1 MSKFLRVVL
10 VCVMSLMTSMT
21 LAQQL
26 PDSGFEDWGGTQ
38 FDGKEQ
44 PKYWNF
50 SNVEQLGVKRNF
62 AHKTTG
68 RSGSALKIQD
78 QFVGVGSIG
87 ATSPGYVA
95 LGYPWAYVSSLTSI
109 EDATAGTYGGITWK
123 YRPDSMVVWIKRYY
137 DSGADNAAGD
147 HTKDE
152 NFNLIYYAW
161 SGTSKGTSYK
171 AKNLTCTDLSSAA
184 PQYCVDEESDIRLA
198 LNGNECGTPKQQAK
212 QIAEGWYYEKKA
224 YKDWTRIVVPIYY
237 FNDDV
242 PDKCNVI
249 LSAGNYPNFRANSG
263 QNAGNSMDVDD
274 IQLVYSSKIQ
284 KLYINDKEWKGFNP
298 NSTEPQTYSLG
309 LGATT
314 MPDNIVAVRGAG
326 SLTNN
331 RGGKATF
338 PGRRL
343 GDKECVIKRGTVDGE
358 PTTITVTS
366 EDGKSTTVYTIKF
379 VSQSSDNARLSDI
392 KVNGTSV
399 NGFNAYLTSYSV
411 SLPYGTTE
419 APQVEVTTQDASAT
433 VSITQAASP
442 TGQATIVV
450 TAGNGTTKQTYTVS
464 FSVAALTDVTLKALY
479 LDNNLV
485 PGFVS
490 SKSNYVVSLPL
501 GTTAAP
507 KITWE
512 SAYAEGVQT
521 IKLLNNTLE
530 QGAQI
535 QVSIAGTTYSKTY
548 KITYKIEASSYSYLA
563 GIALDGTALE
573 GFAAEKTV
581 YAITLPMGATALPK
595 ITWTQGDAYQTVK
608 MTEGGVDGVTTIEVK
623 AASGAVTT
631 YRLTFQT
638 EKSSNTALAGIA
650 LDGVALANFDPDTLE
665 YTVTLPAGVSTLP
678 KITWTTGD
686 AYQTV
691 SLFSNQTQL
700 TARLTVTAG
709 DGSTRVYRM
718 TFELDLANTLLE
730 MIYLDGKELEGFDPE
745 RMDYSLVWQSTTMP
759 KVTVSTYEGQ
769 AVAISTP
776 ATYGLIRIVVTPE
789 EGAPNTYSVRL
800 NSPDDVQL
808 PPFPADQFKLS
819 DNAQLAEL
827 YIDGK
832 KYEAFKAGTYNYM
845 YTLPA
850 HTRQAPAVMAVA
862 GTPGQTITIEHGAV
876 NRPTLIKVL
885 AADKKTEQTY
895 TIRFIT
901 TSSSNTLLSA
911 VEIDGVNFEF
921 DPAKKTYKD
930 LMLPYGTTQTPAI
943 MAERAEKEQS
953 LTITT
958 APIGTPSTVV
968 VTAENGSK
976 ATYSF
981 SFRLAYPELPNEL
994 QAIIIDGVG
1003 ALDMSQGPDF
1013 TVELPYGTKTLDI
1026 LSLSKTYPEQEVVIL
1041 NGGVTGPTT
1050 LTVKALNPADAD
1062 RVYTITPHMPA
1073 YDPAMLTEIKING
1086 VPLEQFQPDRYNYVI
1101 SVPDE
1106 TPTLDYTK
1114 QDGAEVD
1121 EDSNAKWVKLTVEAG
1136 DEGEYQHTYLVTYYY
1151 PNDFSF
1157 DQGFENWKDTTN
1169 AGAGNQSGT
1178 FPKGWNASITAVTS
1192 GDAGTYYPGENTAA
1206 SSTHTEGSKSAQLA
1220 TTYLLTSAESMPGFL
1235 SLAQP
1240 TVSVGKWILGYEMHS
1255 SLAFG
1260 DPVSF
1265 RNTPDR
1271 VQIDYNFQ
1279 EYQNNATGWK
1289 FVYNAN
1295 GMKQVNH
1302 SGAFSK
1308 LTANKWYTLDSTL
1321 TYAPD
1326 FIPMTLDILICAA
1339 PSIVLEDYYTNFGT
1353 NRSTS
1358 KMLVDNLRFSF
1369 NSQLKGLSVNGSAA
1383 TLMGTAAMANI
1394 DPDSY
1399 GMPQLAF
1406 THTVAD
1412 QMPIVTWGDEVNGER
1427 KATIRNYAE
1436 DLSYTDYTLTVKRN
1450 KSTNTTC
1457 SYTLEGR
1464 DLTVVKGSPY
1474 QTLSVTK
1481 NDTAYVIVVTAESGA
1496 KKTYYAAWTAST
1508 GASGTSQVTTILA
1521 DGFSGES
1528 TAKLQD
1534 LVEQPIINYTRE
1546 YALDSVVMTT
1556 TDTCHYI
1563 HVFGANADTTY
1574 IIERHPSDNALLASI
1589 KTNDKEVPGFY
1600 EETYDYVIS
1609 LSSLDEFEAKAQ
1621 DPEADVQYVV
1631 VPIDNANSAVFVQV
1645 TAADAKTVKRY
1656 SLLVR
1661 LHDLSKDAY
1670 LVSVSADGNPLAG
1683 FQSTQYDYTI
1693 ELPAGSAIPELS
1705 SVVCAGATV
1714 EMTTTRI
1721 GSSADVAFVVTAE
1734 DGVTQQTYTVHVHVQ
1749 PSDVCTL
1756 SNLFVGDGA
1765 VPSFANSKYE
1775 YSVELPY
1782 GTTELPFIDYVVT
1795 DKHSKA
1801 AMDVQDMKVTITVT
1815 AEDGVHTNT
1824 YVIIFTIAKSNNAD
1838 LKLIALDGA
1847 ELANFF
1853 AEELHY
1859 TVQLPYGTELP
1870 AITAEAVDAAAQV
1883 VIEGNTITVTAEDGV
1898 TTRTY
1903 TIDFTFLPSENALLL
1918 ALKLD
1923 TVLQAGF
1930 APEVF
1935 EYQDTVYFGM
1945 DMPVITWT
1953 PGDEQQVVD
1962 TTWNGDTQ
1970 LTITVT
1976 AGDGVTI
1983 SEYVITFVH
1992 VLSPNCYLADLQV
2005 NGVTVSGFHRDSL
2018 EYTIVYPIGTDSA
2031 ALCGVKEIIA
2041 IPEDKNAIVSIKEE
2055 NNVIQIFVTAPDGS
2069 IKVYTIV
2076 QKILL
2081 SSEAR
2086 LKMIWLDGKEV
2097 RGFMSDTL
2105 EYTITLAQ
2113 GAILPMIDAEP
2124 LDTLARWEM
2133 GMETE
2138 IENGKQVELY
2148 GEAQDGQT
2156 VTYRLLF
2163 VYANWAPESVVNA
2176 DDYLFFY
2183 AGDGVYKAVTIGIG
2197 VQLAIYDMNGQL
2209 VMMQTMPVAEPDE
2222 VVVGND
2228 QNDEQFL
2235 LRANSDAQGLT
2246 FRPIPGKVYFYVFF
2260 DSKTKKIAKGAKF
2273 GLQ

>member
-1 MSKFLRVVL
+1 
-10 VCVMSLMTSMT
+10 MTSMT
-21 LAQQL
+21 FAQQL
-26 PDSGFEDWGGTQ
+26 PDPGFEDWGGAQ

-62 AHKTTG
+62 AHKATG

-123 YRPDSMVVWIKRYY
+123 YRPDSMVVWIRRYY

-224 YKDWTRIVVPIYY
+224 YANWTRIVVPIYY

-242 PDKCNVI
+242 PEKCNVI

-274 IQLVYSSKIQ
+274 IQLIYSSKIQ

-309 LGATT
+309 FGATA
-314 MPDNIVAVRGAG
+314 MPDKIEAVRGAG

-331 RGGKATF
+331 RGGKAAF

-379 VSQSSDNARLSDI
+379 VSQASDNARLSDI
-392 KVNGTSV
+392 KVNGTSMS
-399 NGFNAYLTSYSV
+399 GFNAYLTTYNV
-411 SLPYGTTE
+411 SLPFGTTE
-419 APQVEVTTQDASAT
+419 APTVEVTTQDASAT
-433 VSITQAASP
+433 VSITQADSP
-442 TGQATIVV
+442 IGKATIVV
-450 TAGNGTTKQTYTVS
+450 TAGDGTSKQTYTVS

-479 LDNNLV
+479 LDGNLV

-501 GTTAAP
+501 GTTTAP

-535 QVSIAGTTYSKTY
+535 QVSIAGSTSSKTY

-563 GIALDGTALE
+563 GIRLDGADLE

-581 YAITLPMGATALPK
+581 YTITLPLGTTALPK
-595 ITWTQGDAYQTVK
+595 ITWTQGDSYQTVK

-623 AASGAVTT
+623 AASGAITT

-638 EKSSNTALAGIA
+638 EKSGNSALTGIA
-650 LDGVALANFDPDTLE
+650 LDGVALENFDPDTLE
-665 YTVTLPAGVSTLP
+665 YTVTLPAGVTALP
-678 KITWTTGD
+678 VITWTAGD
-686 AYQTV
+686 AYQKV
-691 SLFSNQTQL
+691 SLFSNQTQM

-709 DGSTRVYRM
+709 DGSTRVYKL
-718 TFELDLANTLLE
+718 TFELEKFANALLQ
-730 MIYLDGKELEGFDPE
+730 MIYLDGKDMEGFEPE
-745 RMDYSLVWQSTTMP
+745 QLDYSLVWKSTTMP
-759 KVTVSTYEGQ
+759 KVTVATNPGQ
-769 AVAISTP
+769 AVSISCP
-776 ATYGLIRIVVTPE
+776 ASYGLVRIVVTPE
-789 EGAPNTYSVRL
+789 DGSPVTYSVRL
-800 NSPDDVQL
+800 NSPDEVQL
-808 PPFPADQFKLS
+808 PPFPADQFKVS
-819 DNAQLAEL
+819 DNAQLSAL

-832 KYEAFKAGTYNYM
+832 PYDLFTAGTYE
-845 YTLPA
+845 YTYNLPLG
-850 HTRQAPAVMAVA
+850 TYQVPAVMAVA
-862 GTPGQTITIEHGAV
+862 AARGQTITIEHGAV
-876 NRPTLIKVL
+876 NRPTRIRVL
-885 AADKKTEQTY
+885 AADKKAQQTY
-895 TIRFIT
+895 TIHFAAPR
-901 TSSSNTLLSA
+901 SSNTLLSS

-921 DPAKKTYKD
+921 NPAQKTYTD
-930 LMLPYGTTQTPAI
+930 IILPYGRVSTPSLI
-943 MAERAEKEQS
+943 VERAESAQA
-953 LTITT
+953 LTITE
-958 APIGTPSTVV
+958 APIGTPSTVL
-968 VTAENGSK
+968 VTAEDGTQ

-981 SFRLAYPELPNEL
+981 AYRIAYPNLANEL
-994 QAIIIDGVG
+994 QAIVIDGIG
-1003 ALDMSQGPDF
+1003 ALDMSQAPDF
-1013 TVELPYGTKTLDI
+1013 TVCLPYGTKTLDI
-1026 LSLSKTYPEQEVVIL
+1026 VSVSKNYPEQEVMIL
-1041 NGGVTGPTT
+1041 NGGVNGKTSIR
-1050 LTVKALNPADAD
+1050 VKSLNPAEEDK
-1062 RVYTITPHMPA
+1062 VYTITSSTYP
-1073 YDPAMLTEIKING
+1073 YDPAMLTDIQING
-1086 VPLEQFQPDRYNYVI
+1086 VSLPQFQPDVFNYVV
-1101 SVPDE
+1101 SSE
-1106 TPTLDYTK
+1106 GTKPTLTPMAQNGAD
-1114 QDGAEVD
+1114 AEVD
-1121 EDSNAKWVKLTVEAG
+1121 SNEKTDTILVEAG
-1136 DEGEYQHTYLVTYYY
+1136 QYTHKYVVNYFY
-1151 PNDFSF
+1151 PNDINF
-1157 DQGFENWKDTTN
+1157 DLNFDHFDEVTNEAISSETTYC
-1169 AGAGNQSGT
+1169 
-1178 FPKGWNASITAVTS
+1178 PKGWYAPINALTQNVASPNS
-1192 GDAGTYYPGENTAA
+1192 YYPSGNTDR
-1206 SSTHTEGSKSAQLA
+1206 TTTRKEGSYALQLA
-1220 TTYLLTSAESMPGFL
+1220 TTYLTTSADAMPGFVSL
-1235 SLAQP
+1235 SKP
-1240 TVSVGKWILGYEMHS
+1240 TVVIGRWYMGIGMGVS
-1255 SLAFG
+1255 SNSTMAFG
-1260 DPVSF
+1260 EPRTF
-1265 RNTPDR
+1265 RNTPDQ
-1271 VQIDYNFQ
+1271 VQLDYYY
-1279 EYQNNATGWK
+1279 EESKNNASAWRFIFT
-1289 FVYNAN
+1289 AN
-1295 GMKQVNH
+1295 GEKLVNY
-1302 SGAFSK
+1302 SQNFSSLSK
-1308 LTANKWYTLDSTL
+1308 NKWYTFSKDI
-1321 TYAPD
+1321 TYSD
-1326 FIPMTLDILICAA
+1326 GHIPSTLDILISAA
-1339 PSIVLEDYYTNFGT
+1339 PSDNLSDYYTNFGVSP
-1353 NRSTS
+1353 STS
-1358 KMLVDNLRFSF
+1358 KMIVDNLRFTY
-1369 NSQLKGLSVNGSAA
+1369 NSKLKGLSVNGAAA
-1383 TLMGTAAMANI
+1383 TVMGTAVVATI
-1394 DPDSY
+1394 DADY
-1399 GMPQLAF
+1399 FGTPQLTFQHA
-1406 THTVAD
+1406 VED
-1412 QMPIVTWGDEVNGER
+1412 QMPIITWEDENNGVR

-1436 DLSYTDYTLTVKRN
+1436 DLSYTEYTLSVTRP
-1450 KSTNTTC
+1450 KSTNTKY
-1457 SYTLEGR
+1457 SYTLVGR

-1474 QTLSVTK
+1474 QSVNVTT
-1481 NDTAYVIVVTAESGA
+1481 NDTAYVIEVTAESGA
-1496 KKTYYAAWTAST
+1496 TKTYYASWLAAEGNAESL
-1508 GASGTSQVTTILA
+1508 VTTVPAESVI
-1521 DGFSGES
+1521 SGES
-1528 TAKLQD
+1528 TAKLMN
-1534 LVEQPIINYTRE
+1534 LVEQPVVNYARE

-1556 TDTCHYI
+1556 TDTCHLI

-1574 IIERHPSDNALLASI
+1574 VIDRNASDNALLASI
-1589 KTNDKEVPGFY
+1589 KTNNKEVPGFY
-1600 EETYDYVIS
+1600 EETYDYIIS

-1621 DPEADVQYVV
+1621 DPDADVQYVI

-1656 SLLVR
+1656 SLLVH

-1670 LVSVSADGNPLAG
+1670 LVSISADEKPLAG
-1683 FQSTQYDYTI
+1683 FQSAKYDYTI

-1705 SVVCAGATV
+1705 SVVCTGATV
-1714 EMTTTRI
+1714 EMNTTRT
-1721 GSSADVAFVVTAE
+1721 GSSAEVTFVVTAE
-1734 DGVTQQTYTVHVHVQ
+1734 DGVARQTYTVHINVQ

-1765 VPSFANSKYE
+1765 VDAFSNSKYE

-1782 GTTELPFIDYVVT
+1782 GTTELPLIDYMLT

-1801 AMDVQDMKVTITVT
+1801 VMDVQDKQVTITVT

-1838 LKLIALDGA
+1838 LRLIALDGE

-1853 AEELHY
+1853 AEELNY
-1859 TVQLPYGTELP
+1859 TVQLPYGAELP
-1870 AITAEAVDAAAQV
+1870 AITAEAADAAAQV
-1883 VIEGNTITVTAEDGV
+1883 VIDGNTITVTAEDGV
-1898 TTRTY
+1898 TARTY
-1903 TIDFTFLPSENALLL
+1903 TLDFAFLPSENALLQ

-1935 EYQDTVYFGM
+1935 EYQDTVYYGM
-1945 DMPVITWT
+1945 EMPLITWIA
-1953 PGDEQQVVD
+1953 GDEQQVVD
-1962 TTWNGDTQ
+1962 TAWTGDTQ

-1992 VLSPNCYLADLQV
+1992 MLSPNCFLADLQV
-2005 NGVTVSGFHRDSL
+2005 RGVTITGFHRDSL

-2041 IPEDKNAIVSIKEE
+2041 IPEDKNAIVAITEE
-2055 NNVIQIFVTAPDGS
+2055 NNVIQIFVTAQDGS
-2069 IKVYTIV
+2069 IKVYTIL

-2124 LDTLARWEM
+2124 LDTLARWEL
-2133 GMETE
+2133 GMESE
-2138 IENGKQVELY
+2138 IENGKQVELF
-2148 GEAQDGQT
+2148 GEAQDGRT
-2156 VTYRLLF
+2156 VTYRLRF
-2163 VYANWAPESVVNA
+2163 VYANWAPESTINA

-2197 VQLAIYDMNGQL
+2197 VQLAIYDISGQL

-2222 VVVGND
+2222 VEVGRD

-2235 LRANSDAQGLT
+2235 LKANREAQGVT

-2273 GLQ
+2273 CMQ